1 MRKLL
6 KYDLKSIWP
15 IWRIMAPVA
24 LIITVLTCLGIKY
37 IPNYESETETVA
49 DVLGYLA
56 VSVFT
61 ALMVFVLAA
70 LVTVTT
76 ILILYRYYKNFFTDE
91 GYLTFTLPVT
101 RDQLLWSKIINAF
114 IWEIATFLAVTVCG
128 TAILLILGSDILQEL
143 ISGIGEIAEYLFTNS
158 GVYVIEAV
166 LLLAFSALGSLL
178 LGYLC
183 ITIGSVVAKKQKLL
197 ASIGLYLLGS
207 YIVSGITQIIF
218 ITVLATLT
226 PTSLHLSLIL
236 LILINAGLCAAY
248 YFINRSL
255 LTNKLNLP

>member
-37 IPNYESETETVA
+37 IPNYDSEIATMA

-114 IWEIATFLAVTVCG
+114 IWEIATFLALTVCG
-128 TAILLILGSDILQEL
+128 TAILLILGSDILQDL
-143 ISGIGEIAEYLFTNS
+143 ISGIGEIAKYIS
-158 GVYVIEAV
+158 VYIAENICKR
-166 LLLAFSALGSLL
+166 FKP
-178 LGYLC
+178 
-183 ITIGSVVAKKQKLL
+183 I
-197 ASIGLYLLGS
+197 
-207 YIVSGITQIIF
+207 
-218 ITVLATLT
+218 
-226 PTSLHLSLIL
+226 
-236 LILINAGLCAAY
+236 
-248 YFINRSL
+248 
-255 LTNKLNLP
+255 